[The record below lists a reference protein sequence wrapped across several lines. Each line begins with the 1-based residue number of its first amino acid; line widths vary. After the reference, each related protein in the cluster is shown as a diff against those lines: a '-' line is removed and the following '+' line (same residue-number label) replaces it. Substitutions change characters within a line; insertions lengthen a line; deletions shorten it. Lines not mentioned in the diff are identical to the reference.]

1 METCR
6 KLELLH
12 LKLFNEFVDKNIH
25 LDLDNLQ
32 VFVTAAVLTIGYNVA
47 AVD

>member
-6 KLELLH
+6 KPELLH

-25 LDLDNLQ
+25 LDNLQ